1 MNSASLSFA
10 AMSGHRGLRS
20 LLAGICVLA
29 GLVSSAWA
37 NERLMVAEL
46 KENEAIVIEYF
57 SVAGTRS
64 IARQYF
70 IRGGA
75 EKLLTAH
82 RNQVEVRNLVPHVVS
97 KQLIGDLVLSPEE
110 VLGLESLLV
119 FYAARIP
126 GTSRTRD
133 TIQVEFY
140 RDGTRVGQFSYQ
152 DDTGFTQDKDSDE
165 TRARTRGKVNDLIM
179 DSLLTFQQI
188 DERIRAA
195 EAGRR

>member
-1 MNSASLSFA
+1 MNSAHLLLA
-10 AMSGHRGLRS
+10 ALPGRRGLRS
-20 LLAGICVLA
+20 LLAGICALGA
-29 GLVSSAWA
+29 LMASAWA

-46 KENEAIVIEYF
+46 KENETIVIEYF
-57 SVAGTRS
+57 SVTGTRS

-70 IRGGA
+70 IRGGV

-82 RNQVEVRNLVPHVVS
+82 RNLVEVRNLVPHVVS
-97 KQLIGDLVLSPEE
+97 KQLLGDLVLSPEE

-119 FYAARIP
+119 FYAAKIP

-152 DDTGFTQDKDSDE
+152 DDTGFTQDKDSEE

-188 DERIRAA
+188 DARIRAT